1 MLLHTSVGMLGLNTP
16 KDLQPKAERLG
27 SGFAVWLLPGAT
39 ETTQGESHRKQ
50 SGSLDAFP
58 LDFSAGLA

>member
-1 MLLHTSVGMLGLNTP
+1 MLGLNTP